1 MLITPLT
8 RTVVAPVDWKLC
20 IFCQKRTW
28 KDLHQVMTDAVNS
41 NIKELAKRDYKV
53 KCIIG
58 ENDLIADEAHYYK
71 TCYIKA
77 ERQTVTKQPDTR

>member
-1 MLITPLT
+1 
-8 RTVVAPVDWKLC
+8 
-20 IFCQKRTW
+20 
-28 KDLHQVMTDAVNS
+28 MTDAVNS